1 MGSAGPAVTPHKFA
15 GVISEFDPLSNQKAV
30 EPRQT

>member
-1 MGSAGPAVTPHKFA
+1 MGSAGPAVTPHKFG
-15 GVISEFDPLSNQKAV
+15 GVISEFDPNSNQKT